1 MDPIDIAVKRA
12 NRQFIDE
19 TNAAAIVAN
28 LTELREQYEARLNG
42 LENEVASLKTL
53 VENQSRVLGQTIARM
68 MGSGSTESEG

>member
-1 MDPIDIAVKRA
+1 VDPIDIAVKRA